1 MRMTLEQLRI
11 FVAVAER
18 EHMTAAAKALNLTQS
33 AASSAIA
40 ALEARHGVHLFH
52 RVGRGIAL
60 TDAGR
65 AFLEEARAVLA
76 RAASA
81 GAVLDDL
88 ASLSRGTLRLVG
100 SQTIAAYW
108 LPLLLARFHARH
120 PGVAIELAIGN
131 TGQAAAQVEA
141 GIADLGFAEGPVD
154 SPALAARAV
163 DRDRLV
169 LVQSA
174 ALPRPARVDTPW
186 LRAARWVSREAGS
199 GTRATFD
206 AAMAARGIDPAALD
220 IALTLP
226 SNESVRT
233 AIEAGAGIAA
243 LSSLVVERG
252 IAAGRLVELPV
263 DFGPRS
269 FFALRHKERYMSK
282 AAEALLALIA
292 ASTSETGQS

>member
-1 MRMTLEQLRI
+1 MTLEQLRI

-18 EHMTAAAKALNLTQS
+18 EHVTAAARALNLTQS

-76 RAASA
+76 RAESA

-88 ASLSRGTLRLVG
+88 AGLARGTLRLIG

-108 LPLLLARFHARH
+108 LPPLLARFHAAH
-120 PGVAIELAIGN
+120 PGIAIELAIGN
-131 TGQAAAQVEA
+131 TGQAAARVEE
-141 GIADLGFAEGPVD
+141 GSADIGFAEGPVD
-154 SPALAARAV
+154 RPALAAREV

-174 ALPRPARVDTPW
+174 VLPPPARVDAAW
-186 LRAARWVSREAGS
+186 LRGTRWVSRDAGS

-206 AAMAARGIDPAALD
+206 AAMAARGIDPAALE

-233 AIEAGAGIAA
+233 AVEAGAGIAA
-243 LSSLVVERG
+243 LSSLVVGRG
-252 IAAGRLVELPV
+252 IAAGRLIELPV
-263 DFGPRS
+263 DFGPRR
-269 FFALRHKERYMSK
+269 FFALRHKERYTSR
-282 AAEALLALIA
+282 AGEALLALVEGA
-292 ASTSETGQS
+292 RTAGTA